1 MGTKLLE
8 TVVIPT
14 LTTGAETWTKLTEK
28 EKHDINSIQTQYL
41 TRLLKSPRTTPR
53 SALLTETGLMKV
65 EHIANQKKLEYYIDL
80 NNREEWRLEVKMK
93 NLQEQKNMSYKKEI
107 EELIEKYNI
116 RENLK
121 IINAKEGKRII
132 KKAVRKYNDDEIK
145 EEINNG
151 KNTKNMD
158 KHCKKYLKKLKFDN
172 ANTIFMAVSGML
184 DLKANYRQKHLRGWN
199 CDMCKNNK
207 EENTQHI
214 FECSAYE
221 DLTKEL
227 KDRSSL
233 QEILRKNETEKVAET
248 IRKIISRRDEFQK
261 MESPPLP

>member
-1 MGTKLLE
+1 MFYQIWRSQCSEATSSTFVWNARPLA
-8 TVVIPT
+8 PQT
-14 LTTGAETWTKLTEK
+14 LGIT
-28 EKHDINSIQTQYL
+28 
-41 TRLLKSPRTTPR
+41 
-53 SALLTETGLMKV
+53 
-65 EHIANQKKLEYYIDL
+65 
-80 NNREEWRLEVKMK
+80 
-93 NLQEQKNMSYKKEI
+93 
-107 EELIEKYNI
+107 
-116 RENLK
+116 
-121 IINAKEGKRII
+121 GKR
-132 KKAVRKYNDDEIK
+132 A
-145 EEINNG
+145 
-151 KNTKNMD
+151 
-158 KHCKKYLKKLKFDN
+158 
-172 ANTIFMAVSGML
+172 
-184 DLKANYRQKHLRGWN
+184 GWN